1 MLRKTLGSF
10 SIKRLSFDSV
20 VDVHVSGSI
29 IICILNRNNYH
40 NLQPQEKGFMSR
52 HDARKQTLF
61 TQKVKH
67 IIPTDLW
74 TNGIR
79 FYFDRANW
87 SVMD

>member
-29 IICILNRNNYH
+29 IIFILNHNNYH

-52 HDARKQTLF
+52 HDARKQAIF
-61 TQKVKH
+61 TQKVGLMASGF
-67 IIPTDLW
+67 ILIEPI
-74 TNGIR
+74 GQ
-79 FYFDRANW
+79 
-87 SVMD
+87 

>member
-40 NLQPQEKGFMSR
+40 NLQPQENGFMSR
-52 HDARKQTLF
+52 HDAKNKHFLHKKLNILSLQTFGLMVSGF
-61 TQKVKH
+61 ILIEPIGQ
-67 IIPTDLW
+67 
-74 TNGIR
+74 
-79 FYFDRANW
+79 
-87 SVMD
+87 